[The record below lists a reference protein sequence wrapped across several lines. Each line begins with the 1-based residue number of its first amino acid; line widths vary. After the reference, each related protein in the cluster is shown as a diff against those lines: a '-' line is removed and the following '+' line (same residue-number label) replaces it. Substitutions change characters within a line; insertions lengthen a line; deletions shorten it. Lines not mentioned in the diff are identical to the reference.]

1 MFSLRFILNYNTF
14 IVNILHT
21 LLINKINGLKIEDST
36 RSIKNKTNDAK
47 SKENSIQTNAFSNK
61 KTQI

>member
-21 LLINKINGLKIEDST
+21 LLINKINGLKIEDSA